1 MSLGTA
7 THRGLAS
14 VSSTQTQTPRVCVVS
29 ENMNL
34 NPDEGIRKFA
44 RSLLEALSLRGPA
57 LGVSV
62 GAPVSDG
69 NIVSARANQLFLSRS
84 LRAEVR
90 RFKPDVLCYVPTA
103 SDTIFSLLR
112 LRLLSSMCG
121 HPATALVS
129 LQPRPHST
137 LGGKLLRLM
146 RPDLFFVQSEA
157 RALRLARVT
166 GREVHCLTGGVDL
179 DRFRPVSQIEKSN
192 LRQKYGLPEHDYL
205 VLHVGHI
212 TPERNIA
219 LLEQVQRRAQV
230 VMVTGNSVGE
240 DRQLRRRLEQ
250 CGVIVFDQYIEAIE
264 EIYQAA
270 DCFIFPVSS
279 EKGSIEMPLSV
290 LEAMACNLPAVC
302 TRFGALNELLPN
314 GRTGDATGLL
324 LGRAPEDLLKLVD
337 RARAIGLPRTRGL
350 VEGMSWG
357 SVAGQLVDKADF
369 ISREGASRQ

>member
-14 VSSTQTQTPRVCVVS
+14 PSSTQTQTPRVCVLS

-62 GAPVSDG
+62 GPPVSDG
-69 NIVSARANQLFLSRS
+69 NIVRARANQLFLSRR

-90 RFKPDVLCYVPTA
+90 RFRPDVLCYVPTA

-121 HPATALVS
+121 RPATALVS

-166 GREVHCLTGGVDL
+166 GREVHCLTGGVDS

-192 LRQKYGLPEHDYL
+192 LRQKYGLPENDYL

-250 CGVIVFDQYIEAIE
+250 SGVIVFDQYIEAIE

-324 LGRAPEDLLKLVD
+324 LGRAPEDLPKLVD